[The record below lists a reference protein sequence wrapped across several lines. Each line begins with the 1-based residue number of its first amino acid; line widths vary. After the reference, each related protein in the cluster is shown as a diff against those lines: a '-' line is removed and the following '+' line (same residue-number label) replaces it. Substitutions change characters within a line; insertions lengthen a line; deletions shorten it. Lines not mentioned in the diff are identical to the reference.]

1 MPILAR
7 SRLFL
12 TNTTVATNPKPLR
25 GLAFE
30 HWLAERKARHEHQQ
44 DMSWLGRWFMDDSKA
59 LGILYQRYLKYQ
71 KLIASFTEAG
81 YQGYNSNGQW
91 LRRQSKR
98 KRRAWKPKSS

>member
-1 MPILAR
+1 
-7 SRLFL
+7 
-12 TNTTVATNPKPLR
+12 
-25 GLAFE
+25 
-30 HWLAERKARHEHQQ
+30 
-44 DMSWLGRWFMDDSKA
+44 MDDSKA